1 MNTDAVSVTRLLY
14 FPVAQTSE
22 TNLSRV
28 SVALSQQEYTT
39 LPVSNSRVRVS
50 TRLEDRVITHELN
63 AEEVSNLIKVHLCD
77 DLDIAI
83 EKDYTLIRSDDDK
96 FFGMVKVFRA
106 GEIVITEE
114 EQDKITMGAT
124 SSDYSSLFIAVTTEG
139 VFQFN
144 LSLLRLDFQAYTN
157 QDKAE
162 SFNAADLDISN
173 GVQILEWYPDF
184 ASEDDY
190 IDALMSNGDAI
201 GFDESESW

>member
-1 MNTDAVSVTRLLY
+1 
-14 FPVAQTSE
+14 
-22 TNLSRV
+22 
-28 SVALSQQEYTT
+28 
-39 LPVSNSRVRVS
+39 
-50 TRLEDRVITHELN
+50 
-63 AEEVSNLIKVHLCD
+63 
-77 DLDIAI
+77 
-83 EKDYTLIRSDDDK
+83 
-96 FFGMVKVFRA
+96 
-106 GEIVITEE
+106 
-114 EQDKITMGAT
+114 MGAT